1 VNTAEEITN
10 YLMDK
15 KVDKKTVTPRDL
27 KVKFNLNLDKAR
39 EICDLTWRD
48 FGFTGEGYD
57 WYVKKIEEILNSRKF
72 RRGAV
77 AQELVKV
84 AKLLIAGPVVPV
96 EIGDT
101 ILIGKFKNR
110 KAIVKG
116 FGSGKLNQ
124 PVVLTDKGEIPLF
137 KFRIPKLIKE

>member
-1 VNTAEEITN
+1 VN
-10 YLMDK
+10 K
-15 KVDKKTVTPRDL
+15 Q
-27 KVKFNLNLDKAR
+27 
-39 EICDLTWRD
+39 
-48 FGFTGEGYD
+48 
-57 WYVKKIEEILNSRKF
+57 
-72 RRGAV
+72 AV

-137 KFRIPKLIKE
+137 KFRIPKLIKEV